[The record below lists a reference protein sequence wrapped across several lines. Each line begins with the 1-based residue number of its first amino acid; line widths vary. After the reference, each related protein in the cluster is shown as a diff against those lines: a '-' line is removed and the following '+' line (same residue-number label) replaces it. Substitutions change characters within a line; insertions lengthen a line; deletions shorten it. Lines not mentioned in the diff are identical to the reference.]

1 MNKNDDESLTK
12 EDLESLTDV
21 FLSGKGIKSL
31 QGLEYAVNVT
41 TLDLSRN
48 PINDLSPLAGLIKLR
63 RLEAADNNIKDLAPV
78 SKTTGL
84 G

>member
-21 FLSGKGIKSL
+21 NLSGKGIKSL

-41 TLDLSRN
+41 KLSLSGN
-48 PINDLSPLAGLIKLR
+48 QIADISPLSDAVNLTTVVIKLWILSPSG
-63 RLEAADNNIKDLAPV
+63 
-78 SKTTGL
+78 S
-84 G
+84 